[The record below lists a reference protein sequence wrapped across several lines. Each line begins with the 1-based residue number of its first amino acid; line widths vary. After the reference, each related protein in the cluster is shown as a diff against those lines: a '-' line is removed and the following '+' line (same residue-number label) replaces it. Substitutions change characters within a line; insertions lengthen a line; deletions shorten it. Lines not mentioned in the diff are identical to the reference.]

1 VGRVGL
7 REGKQIVVVV
17 TDTIQ
22 PKGSILGDSRTIIL
36 AHVL

>member
-22 PKGSILGDSRTIIL
+22 PKGSILVT
-36 AHVL
+36 VEP